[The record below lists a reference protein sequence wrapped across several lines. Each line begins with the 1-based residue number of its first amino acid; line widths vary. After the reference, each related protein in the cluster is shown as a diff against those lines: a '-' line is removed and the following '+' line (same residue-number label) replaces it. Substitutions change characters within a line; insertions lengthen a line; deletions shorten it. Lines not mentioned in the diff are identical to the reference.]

1 VRPRFTLGNSIQLRF
16 GARRWHEAALTVFT
30 HRSGRV
36 RVPSSVFRPDPGWR
50 LAPVRCFARILRW
63 LVLACV
69 GSSAIQ
75 VHAQETIKPL
85 DAYFRETW
93 TTRDGLPHNLV
104 HAIVQTP
111 DGYLWFATWEG
122 LARYNGREFRVFDRG
137 SVPVL
142 RDNGIRALRPGRDGS
157 LWLGTSRGGV
167 SHLQDG
173 RWRTMTRAE
182 GLAQDEIMDLLEDR
196 EGRLWVGTES
206 AGVTRVDQSGA
217 THFGREA
224 GLPSEVMYA
233 LAEDGAGAI
242 WAATADGLAR
252 LEGSRFIALD
262 AQSGLPPGQIFSLAA
277 GRAGELFVG
286 TEVGVYVRRGQRFEL
301 LSPELPRDN
310 VSRMLRDTEGSLWVG
325 TVNGGLY
332 RYSARGVE
340 QLSSLRGLPN
350 DRVSALFQ
358 DREGSLWIGTNA
370 GLLRLRNAPFTT
382 FTTEHGLPDDYVRS
396 VIADAKGRVW
406 VGTSRGLG
414 RYENGR
420 FDALTRDDGLPGD
433 SILSLANGADGSL
446 WIGTYS
452 NGVVRWKDGIQEIV
466 GAEARLVGNQIR
478 ALLETRDGRL
488 WVGTT
493 RGLARYDGTTLHNL
507 TVADG
512 LPRDFI
518 ISLHEDRAGRLWVGT
533 ANGLAQVEGDRATAI
548 SLVAMDDAQD
558 VFGFHE
564 TSDGTLWLATDR
576 GIVRM
581 RAGELRLV
589 GRRQGLPVD
598 TIFQIVEDADRHF
611 WLTSNRGILRASRDD
626 LEAVADGRRTHAA
639 FAVYGESDG
648 LASAQNNGGSGPVA
662 WRTGDGRLWFG
673 TAKGLATVD
682 PATISEF
689 VRQSPPVVIEEVRV
703 DDRSMPVIG
712 PLTLP
717 AGTRT
722 VELHFAGLSYL
733 MPQKM
738 RYRYRLDGFDESWVE
753 RGTMR
758 FVQFTNLAPGDY
770 RFRVVAANPEGE
782 WGAEEATLSFRIEPR
797 LMQRREFWFLVA
809 LIVVIGLYGLF
820 RWRLYSL
827 EHAQRRL
834 RMLVERSTADL
845 RAKTERLT
853 AADQEKTTLL
863 ERLREQSEAFERQAR
878 EDSLTGL
885 ANRRSFDETLTR
897 EFARAARTGAPLAVA
912 LCDLDHFKA
921 LNDGYSHA
929 AGDAALRAVA
939 DLIRQCCRVSDVPAR
954 WGGEEFALL
963 FPDTTREEAHQIC
976 ERLRH
981 AVERADCRPFAPGHR
996 LSISVGVTDRVGLGH
1011 HERLI
1016 SRADAKL
1023 YEAKNAGRN
1032 RVCS

>member
-1 VRPRFTLGNSIQLRF
+1 MGDAVRDCSC
-16 GARRWHEAALTVFT
+16 
-30 HRSGRV
+30 
-36 RVPSSVFRPDPGWR
+36 RPDPHR
-50 LAPVRCFARILRW
+50 NPASLRFLVHSLLRACLAIAVCLPVVGFA
-63 LVLACV
+63 
-69 GSSAIQ
+69 
-75 VHAQETIKPL
+75 ETKPL

-104 HAIVQTP
+104 HAVVQTP

-122 LARYNGREFRVFDRG
+122 LARYNGREFRIFDRG
-137 SVPVL
+137 NVPEL
-142 RDNGIRALRPGRDGS
+142 RDNGIRALRPGRNGS

-167 SHLQDG
+167 TQYRDG
-173 RWRTMTRAE
+173 RWRTITTAE

-196 EGRLWVGTES
+196 AGRLWVATES
-206 AGVTRVDQSGA
+206 AGVTRVDDRGA
-217 THFGREA
+217 TQFRLA
-224 GLPSEVMYA
+224 DGLPGEVMYS
-233 LAEDGAGAI
+233 LAEDRSGTI
-242 WAATADGLAR
+242 WAATAEGLAR
-252 LEGSRFIALD
+252 FDGERFVTLGPE
-262 AQSGLPPGQIFSLAA
+262 SGLPPGQVFSLAVGA
-277 GRAGELFVG
+277 DDELFAG
-286 TEVGVYVRRGQRFEL
+286 TEIGVYVRRGDRFRPA
-301 LSPELPRDN
+301 SSALPRDN
-310 VSRMLRDTEGSLWVG
+310 VFRLLRDAEGVLWVG

-332 RYSARGVE
+332 RYSELGVE

-350 DRVSALFQ
+350 NRVSALFQ

-396 VIADAKGRVW
+396 VIADAEGRVW

-420 FDALTRDDGLPGD
+420 FDSLTRDDGLPGD
-433 SILSLANGADGSL
+433 SILSLANGRDGSL

-452 NGVVRWKDGIQEIV
+452 NGVVRWKDGIEEV
-466 GAEARLVGNQIR
+466 LGAEARLVGNQVR
-478 ALLETRDGRL
+478 ALIETRDGTL
-488 WVGTT
+488 WIGTT
-493 RGLARYDGTTLHNL
+493 RGLARYDGKALHNL

-518 ISLHEDRAGRLWVGT
+518 ISLHEDRRGRFWAGT
-533 ANGLAQVEGDRATAI
+533 ANGLAEVQGGRARAI
-548 SLVAMDDAQD
+548 SLAAMDDAQD

-564 TSDGTLWLATDR
+564 TDDGALWLATDR

-581 RAGELRLV
+581 RDDELRLI
-589 GRRQGLPVD
+589 GRRQGMPVD
-598 TIFQIVEDADRHF
+598 TVFQIVEDDDRKF
-611 WLTSNRGILRASRDD
+611 WVTSNRGILRVARDD
-626 LEAVADGRRTHAA
+626 LEAIADGRRTHAT

-662 WRTGDGRLWFG
+662 WRTTDGKLWFG

-682 PATISEF
+682 PARMSDF
-689 VRQSPPVVIEEVRV
+689 VRRSPPVVIEEVRV
-703 DDRSMPVIG
+703 DDRPMPLTG

-717 AGTRT
+717 PSTRT

-738 RYRYRLDGFDESWVE
+738 RYRYRLDGFDENWVE

-770 RFRVVAANPEGE
+770 RFRVIAANPEGE
-782 WGAEEATLSFRIEPR
+782 WGSEEASFAFRIEPR
-797 LMQRREFWFLVA
+797 LTQRREFWFLLGLA
-809 LIVVIGLYGLF
+809 VVIVFYGIF

-827 EHAQRRL
+827 EQGQRRL
-834 RMLVERSTADL
+834 RTLVERSTSDL
-845 RAKTERLT
+845 RAQTERLT

-878 EDSLTGL
+878 EDTLTGL
-885 ANRRSFDETLTR
+885 PNRRSFDEALTR
-897 EFARAARTGAPLAVA
+897 EFARAQRNGTPLAVA

-929 AGDAALRAVA
+929 AGDAALREVGE
-939 DLIRQCCRVSDVPAR
+939 LIRQSCRVSDVPAR

-963 FPDTTREEAHQIC
+963 FPDTTREDAHAIC
-976 ERLRH
+976 ERLRQ
-981 AVERADCRPFAPGHR
+981 AVERTDCKAFAPGHR
-996 LSISVGVTDRVGLGH
+996 LSISVGVTDRVGLSH

-1023 YEAKNAGRN
+1023 YEAKNSGRN

>member
-1 VRPRFTLGNSIQLRF
+1 VQSDVGRAGTTCGAMRLFRRARKIACALFLGLGLQVVA
-16 GARRWHEAALTVFT
+16 GA
-30 HRSGRV
+30 
-36 RVPSSVFRPDPGWR
+36 
-50 LAPVRCFARILRW
+50 APPPL
-63 LVLACV
+63 
-69 GSSAIQ
+69 
-75 VHAQETIKPL
+75 KPL

-104 HAIVQTP
+104 HAVVQTP

-137 SVPVL
+137 SVPEL
-142 RDNGIRALRPGRDGS
+142 RDNGVRALRPGRDGS

-167 SHLQDG
+167 AHYQGG
-173 RWRTMTRAE
+173 RWRSLTKAE
-182 GLAQDEIMDLLEDR
+182 GLAQDEVMDLLEDR

-206 AGVTRVDQSGA
+206 AGITRIDASGA
-217 THFGREA
+217 SQFRVA
-224 GLPSEVMYA
+224 NGLPSDVMYA
-233 LAEDGAGAI
+233 LAEDHTGAI
-242 WAATADGLAR
+242 WAATAEGLAR
-252 LEGSRFIALD
+252 FEGTRFVAMD
-262 AQSGLPPGQIFSLAA
+262 ANSGLPPGQVFSLATDRR
-277 GRAGELFVG
+277 GDLFVG
-286 TEVGVYVRRGQRFEL
+286 TEVGVYVRRGTRFEVL
-301 LSPELPRDN
+301 APGLPRDN
-310 VSRMLRDTEGSLWVG
+310 VFRLLCDEHGALWIG

-332 RYSARGVE
+332 RYSERGVE

-350 DRVSALFQ
+350 NRVSALFQ
-358 DREGSLWIGTNA
+358 DREGSLWVGTNA

-396 VIADAKGRVW
+396 VIADARGRVW
-406 VGTSRGLG
+406 AGTSRGLG
-414 RYENGR
+414 RYDNGH
-420 FDALTRDDGLPGD
+420 FDALTRADGLPGD
-433 SILSLANGADGSL
+433 SILSLANSRDGSL

-452 NGVVRWKDGIQEIV
+452 NGVVRWNDGVQEIV
-466 GAEARLVGNQIR
+466 GAEARLVGNQVR
-478 ALLETRDGRL
+478 ALIETRDGRL
-488 WVGTT
+488 WIGTT
-493 RGLARYDGTTLHNL
+493 RGLARYDGKSLHNL

-518 ISLHEDRAGRLWVGT
+518 ISLYEDRRGRLWVGT

-548 SLVAMDDAQD
+548 NLAAMDDAQD

-564 TSDGTLWLATDR
+564 TDDGTLWLATDR

-581 RAGELRLV
+581 RDGQLRLI

-598 TIFQIVEDADRHF
+598 TIFQIVEDGEGHF
-611 WLTSNRGILRASRDD
+611 WATSNRGILRAERDE
-626 LEAVADGRRTHAA
+626 LEGVADGRRTHAA

-662 WRTGDGRLWFG
+662 WKTPDNRLWFG
-673 TAKGLATVD
+673 TAKGLASVD
-682 PATISEF
+682 PASMSEF
-689 VRQSPPVVIEEVRV
+689 ARQSPPVVIEDVRV
-703 DDRSMPVIG
+703 DDRPMPVIG

-738 RYRYRLDGFDESWVE
+738 RYRYRLDGFDTSWVE

-758 FVQFTNLAPGDY
+758 FVQFTNLGPGDY

-782 WGAEEATLSFRIEPR
+782 WGDKEATLAFRIEP
-797 LMQRREFWFLVA
+797 LLVQRREFWFLVA
-809 LIVVIGLYGLF
+809 LAVVVALYGLF

-834 RMLVERSTADL
+834 RLLVERSTADL

-853 AADQEKTTLL
+853 AADLEKTTLL

-878 EDSLTGL
+878 EDALTGL
-885 ANRRSFDETLTR
+885 ANRRSFDESLTR
-897 EFARAARTGAPLAVA
+897 EFARATRTGAPLSVA
-912 LCDLDHFKA
+912 LCDLDHFKS

-939 DLIRQCCRVSDVPAR
+939 DLIRQCCRMSDIPAR

-963 FPDTTREEAHQIC
+963 FPETTREEAHRIC
-976 ERLRH
+976 ERLRV
-981 AVERADCRPFAPGHR
+981 AVERADCRAFAPGHR
-996 LSISVGVTDRVGLGH
+996 LSISVGVTDRVGLSH

-1023 YEAKNAGRN
+1023 YEAKNDGRN

>member
-1 VRPRFTLGNSIQLRF
+1 MGDAVQEGNCRPNRHRNPVAVRHHCAFLLGLCLLLAACLPRIVS
-16 GARRWHEAALTVFT
+16 AEA
-30 HRSGRV
+30 
-36 RVPSSVFRPDPGWR
+36 
-50 LAPVRCFARILRW
+50 
-63 LVLACV
+63 
-69 GSSAIQ
+69 Q
-75 VHAQETIKPL
+75 VKPL

-137 SVPVL
+137 SVPEL
-142 RDNGIRALRPGRDGS
+142 RDNGIRALRQGRNGS

-167 SHLQDG
+167 SQYRDG
-173 RWRTMTRAE
+173 HWHTITKSE

-196 EGRLWVGTES
+196 EGRLWVATES
-206 AGVTRVDQSGA
+206 AGITRIDKAGA
-217 THFGREA
+217 TQFRLSD
-224 GLPSEVMYA
+224 GLPGEVMYS
-233 LAEDGAGAI
+233 LAEDRDGTI
-242 WAATADGLAR
+242 WAASAEGLAR
-252 LEGSRFIALD
+252 FDGERFVALD
-262 AQSGLPPGQIFSLAA
+262 ANSGLPPGQIFSLAVGA
-277 GRAGELFVG
+277 ADELFVG
-286 TEVGVYVRRGQRFEL
+286 TEVGVYARRGDRFEPV
-301 LSPELPRDN
+301 SPDLPRDN
-310 VSRMLRDTEGSLWVG
+310 IFRLLLDAEGILWVG

-332 RYSARGVE
+332 RYSDLGVE

-350 DRVSALFQ
+350 NRVSALFQ
-358 DREGSLWIGTNA
+358 DREGSVWIGTNA

-414 RYENGR
+414 RYHEGR
-420 FDALTRDDGLPGD
+420 FESLTREDGLPGD
-433 SILSLANGADGSL
+433 SILSLANGRDGSL

-452 NGVVRWKDGIQEIV
+452 NGVVRWKDDIREIV
-466 GAEARLVGNQIR
+466 GAEARLVGNQVR
-478 ALLETRDGRL
+478 AMVETADGLL
-488 WVGTT
+488 WIGTT
-493 RGLARYDGTTLHNL
+493 RGLARYDGTSLHNF

-518 ISLHEDRAGRLWVGT
+518 ISLFEDSAARLWVGT
-533 ANGLAQVEGDRATAI
+533 ANGLAEMKDGHARAI
-548 SLVAMDDAQD
+548 SLSAMDDAQD

-564 TSDGTLWLATDR
+564 TDDGTLWLATDR

-581 RAGELRLV
+581 RGDELRLI
-589 GRRQGLPVD
+589 GRRQGMPVD
-598 TIFQIVEDADRHF
+598 TVFQIVEDLDRKF
-611 WLTSNRGILRASRDD
+611 WITSNRGILRASRSD
-626 LEAVADGRRTHAA
+626 LDAVADGRRTHAS

-662 WRTGDGRLWFG
+662 WRTPDGRLWFG

-682 PATISEF
+682 PAKMAEF

-703 DDRSMPVIG
+703 DDRPMPLSGV
-712 PLTLP
+712 LNLP
-717 AGTRT
+717 SSTKT

-738 RYRYRLDGFDESWVE
+738 RYRYRLDGFDENWVE

-770 RFRVVAANPEGE
+770 RFRVIAANPEGE
-782 WGAEEATLSFRIEPR
+782 WGKEEASLSFRIEPR
-797 LMQRREFWFLVA
+797 LTQRREFWFLVA
-809 LIVVIGLYGLF
+809 LAVVIGFYGLF
-820 RWRLYSL
+820 RWRLFSL
-827 EHAQRRL
+827 EQGQRRL
-834 RMLVERSTADL
+834 RLLVERSTADL
-845 RAKTERLT
+845 RAQTERLT
-853 AADQEKTTLL
+853 LADREKTTLM
-863 ERLREQSEAFERQAR
+863 ERLREQSEAFERQAL

-885 ANRRSFDETLTR
+885 ANRRSFDEALTR
-897 EFARAARTGAPLAVA
+897 EFARAQRTGAPLAVA

-929 AGDAALRAVA
+929 AGDAALRLIGE
-939 DLIRQCCRVSDVPAR
+939 LIRQTCRVSDVPAR

-963 FPDTTREEAHQIC
+963 FPDTTRDEAHQIC
-976 ERLRH
+976 ERLRQ
-981 AVERADCRPFAPGHR
+981 AVERADCKAFAPSHH
-996 LSISVGVTDRVGLGH
+996 LTISVGVTDRVGLSH

-1023 YEAKNAGRN
+1023 YEAKNSGRN